1 MDETLIIMWF
11 KSDILQ
17 NVINKLED
25 RLNNFSKRKVKW
37 KKHWETKRWMTR
49 LGEPINLE
57 YKKKQIANGKEPIMK
72 EIKKNLGNSECS
84 YWFKKNKS
92 K

>member
-1 MDETLIIMWF
+1 
-11 KSDILQ
+11 
-17 NVINKLED
+17 
-25 RLNNFSKRKVKW
+25 
-37 KKHWETKRWMTR
+37 MTR

-57 YKKKQIANGKEPIMK
+57 YKKKQTANGKEPIMK
-72 EIKKNLGNSECS
+72 EIKKNLGNLECA